1 VKALLRVDDKK
12 ELSNPPRVQE
22 KELNFV
28 FKVNIIEGNRNL
40 NIVVLKFGG
49 TSVADVP
56 QIKKISYKIKS
67 EVDKGNKVIVVVS
80 AMSGVTNNLIELVN
94 NTSELAPYSEYDV
107 VLSSGEQVTAALLT
121 IALNNLNIKGR
132 SWLGWQVPIITE
144 NTYGKAVIEEIKTLN
159 ILESFKNNEVAI
171 ISGFQGISSENR
183 ITTLGR
189 GGSDTSAVAI
199 AAAFSAE
206 RCDIYTDVDGVYTTD
221 PRIVK
226 SAKKLESIT
235 YEEMLELASQGAKVL
250 QTRSVALGMKYGVNL
265 RVLSSFED
273 LPGTHILKE
282 GSYMEKSEIS
292 GIAHSLNEAK
302 VTLSGVPDKPG
313 QAAQIFSALADLS
326 INVDMIVQS
335 SSINEGSTDITFTI
349 PETDLKLAERT
360 IKKTQEKIG
369 FKKFISE
376 TNVVKISVV
385 GNAMRTQSG
394 VAKTMF
400 ETLAKN
406 QINIHVISTSEI
418 KISVLISS
426 DYYEL
431 AMRSLHSAFGLDA

>member
-1 VKALLRVDDKK
+1 M
-12 ELSNPPRVQE
+12 
-22 KELNFV
+22 
-28 FKVNIIEGNRNL
+28 
-40 NIVVLKFGG
+40 VLKFGG

-67 EVDKGNKVIVVVS
+67 EVDEGNKVIVVVS

-94 NTSELAPYSEYDV
+94 NTSELPPYSEYDV

-313 QAAQIFSALADLS
+313 QAAQIFSALADYS

>member
-1 VKALLRVDDKK
+1 M
-12 ELSNPPRVQE
+12 
-22 KELNFV
+22 
-28 FKVNIIEGNRNL
+28 
-40 NIVVLKFGG
+40 VLKFGG

-67 EVDKGNKVIVVVS
+67 EVDEGNKVIVIVS

-159 ILESFKNNEVAI
+159 ILDSFNNNEVAI

-313 QAAQIFSALADLS
+313 QAAQIFSALADHA

-349 PETDLKLAERT
+349 PKTDLKLAERT

-431 AMRSLHSAFGLDA
+431 AMRSLHSAFDLDA

>member
-1 VKALLRVDDKK
+1 MH
-12 ELSNPPRVQE
+12 
-22 KELNFV
+22 V
-28 FKVNIIEGNRNL
+28 FLKGNRKL
-40 NIVVLKFGG
+40 KLVVLKFGG
-49 TSVADVP
+49 TSVANVP
-56 QIKKISYKIKS
+56 QIKKIALKIKQEIS
-67 EVDKGNKVIVVVS
+67 QGSKVIVIVS
-80 AMSGVTNNLIELVN
+80 AMAGVTNNLADLVKS
-94 NTSELAPYSEYDV
+94 TSDTPAYSEYDV
-107 VLSSGEQVTAALLT
+107 VLSTGEQVTSALLT
-121 IALNNLNIKGR
+121 IALDNLNIKAR
-132 SWLGWQVPIITE
+132 SWLGWQVPIISD
-144 NTYGKAVIEEIKTLN
+144 NSYGKAIIEEIKTN
-159 ILESFKNNEVAI
+159 HILEFLKTNQVAV
-171 ISGFQGISSENR
+171 ISGFQGISKENR

-226 SAKKLESIT
+226 SAKKLDQIT

-250 QTRSVALGMKYGVNL
+250 QTRSVALAMKYNVKL

-273 LPGTHILKE
+273 LPGTYIIKE
-282 GSYMEKSEIS
+282 ETKMEKSEIS

-302 VTLSGVPDKPG
+302 ITLSGVPDEPG
-313 QAAQIFSALADLS
+313 QAAAIFGALAKYS

-335 SSINEGSTDITFTI
+335 SSINHEATDITFTI
-349 PETDLKLAERT
+349 PESDLITAEST
-360 IKKTQEKIG
+360 IKKIQKKIG
-369 FKKFISE
+369 FKKFITE
-376 TNVVKISVV
+376 TNVVKISVI
-385 GNAMRTQSG
+385 GNSMRTQSG

-400 ETLAKN
+400 KTLANN

-431 AMRSLHSAFGLDA
+431 AMRSLHSAFGLDV

>member
-1 VKALLRVDDKK
+1 MK
-12 ELSNPPRVQE
+12 
-22 KELNFV
+22 
-28 FKVNIIEGNRNL
+28 
-40 NIVVLKFGG
+40 IVVLKFGG
-49 TSVADVP
+49 TSVADVL

-80 AMSGVTNNLIELVN
+80 AMSGVTNNLVELVKS
-94 NTSELAPYSEYDV
+94 TSELASSSEYDV
-107 VLSSGEQVTAALLT
+107 VLSSGEQVTSALLT

-132 SWLGWQVPIITE
+132 SWLGWQVPIITD
-144 NTYGKAVIEEIKTLN
+144 NTHSKAVIDKIKTSN
-159 ILESFKNNEVAI
+159 ILNSFKKNDIAI
-171 ISGFQGISSENR
+171 VSGFQGLSSENR

-189 GGSDTSAVAI
+189 GGSDTTAVAI
-199 AAAFSAE
+199 AAAFNAL

-226 SAKKLESIT
+226 SAKKLDYIT

-273 LPGTHILKE
+273 KPGTFILKE
-282 GSYMEKSEIS
+282 RGNMEKSEIS

-302 VTLSGVPDKPG
+302 ITLSGVPDKPG
-313 QAAQIFSALADLS
+313 QAAQIFSSLAEHS

-349 PETDLKLAERT
+349 PETDLILAEKIT
-360 IKKTQEKIG
+360 NKIQEKIG
-369 FKKFISE
+369 FKNFISE
-376 TNVVKISVV
+376 NKVVKISVI

-394 VAKTMF
+394 IAKTMF

-431 AMRSLHSAFGLDA
+431 AMRSLHSAFGLDAHVIK

>member
-1 VKALLRVDDKK
+1 MK
-12 ELSNPPRVQE
+12 
-22 KELNFV
+22 
-28 FKVNIIEGNRNL
+28 
-40 NIVVLKFGG
+40 IVVLKFGG
-49 TSVADVP
+49 TSVADIP

-80 AMSGVTNNLIELVN
+80 AMSGVTNNLVELVK
-94 NTSELAPYSEYDV
+94 NTSELASYSEYDV
-107 VLSSGEQVTAALLT
+107 VLSSGEQVTSALLT
-121 IALNNLNIKGR
+121 IALNDLNIKGR
-132 SWLGWQVPIITE
+132 SWLGWQVPIITD
-144 NTYGKAVIEEIKTLN
+144 NTHSKAVIDKIKTSN
-159 ILESFKNNEVAI
+159 ILNSFKKNDIAI
-171 ISGFQGISSENR
+171 VSGFQGLSSENR

-189 GGSDTSAVAI
+189 GGSDTTAVAI
-199 AAAFSAE
+199 AAAFNAL

-226 SAKKLESIT
+226 SAKKLDYIT

-250 QTRSVALGMKYGVNL
+250 QTRSVALGMKYSVNL

-273 LPGTHILKE
+273 KPGTFILKE
-282 GSYMEKSEIS
+282 RGNMEKSEIS

-302 VTLSGVPDKPG
+302 ITLSGVPDKPG
-313 QAAQIFSALADLS
+313 QAAQIFSSLAEHS

-349 PETDLKLAERT
+349 PETDLILAEK
-360 IKKTQEKIG
+360 IINKIQEKIG
-369 FKKFISE
+369 FKNFISE
-376 TNVVKISVV
+376 TKVVKISVI

-394 VAKTMF
+394 IAKTMF

-431 AMRSLHSAFGLDA
+431 AMRSLHSAFGLDANVIK

>member
-1 VKALLRVDDKK
+1 M
-12 ELSNPPRVQE
+12 
-22 KELNFV
+22 
-28 FKVNIIEGNRNL
+28 

-67 EVDKGNKVIVVVS
+67 EVDQGNKVIVVVS
-80 AMSGVTNNLIELVN
+80 AMSGVTNNLVELVKS
-94 NTSELAPYSEYDV
+94 TSELASYSEYDV
-107 VLSSGEQVTAALLT
+107 VLSTGEQVTSALLT
-121 IALNNLNIKGR
+121 IALDDLSIKGR
-132 SWLGWQVPIITE
+132 SWLGWQVPIMTD
-144 NTYGKAVIEEIKTLN
+144 NTHSKAVINEIKTSN
-159 ILESFKNNEVAI
+159 ILNSFKKNDVAI
-171 ISGFQGISSENR
+171 ISGFQGLSSENR

-189 GGSDTSAVAI
+189 GGSDTTAVAI

-226 SAKKLESIT
+226 SAKKLDYIT

-273 LPGTHILKE
+273 KPGTFIMKE
-282 GSYMEKSEIS
+282 RDKMEKSEIS

-302 VTLSGVPDKPG
+302 ITLSDVPDKPG
-313 QAAQIFSALADLS
+313 QAAQIFSSLAAHS

-335 SSINEGSTDITFTI
+335 SSINQGSTDITFTI
-349 PETDLKLAERT
+349 PETDLILAEKT
-360 IKKTQEKIG
+360 IRKIQEKIG
-369 FKKFISE
+369 FKNFISE
-376 TNVVKISVV
+376 TKVVKISVV

-394 VAKTMF
+394 IAKTMF
-400 ETLAKN
+400 ETLANN

-431 AMRSLHSAFGLDA
+431 AMRSLHSAFGLDV

>member
-1 VKALLRVDDKK
+1 M
-12 ELSNPPRVQE
+12 
-22 KELNFV
+22 
-28 FKVNIIEGNRNL
+28 
-40 NIVVLKFGG
+40 VLKFGG

-67 EVDKGNKVIVVVS
+67 EVDEGNKVIVVVS

>member
-1 VKALLRVDDKK
+1 M
-12 ELSNPPRVQE
+12 
-22 KELNFV
+22 
-28 FKVNIIEGNRNL
+28 
-40 NIVVLKFGG
+40 VLKFGG

-313 QAAQIFSALADLS
+313 QASQIFSALADHS

>member
-1 VKALLRVDDKK
+1 MK
-12 ELSNPPRVQE
+12 
-22 KELNFV
+22 
-28 FKVNIIEGNRNL
+28 
-40 NIVVLKFGG
+40 IVVLKFGG

-56 QIKKISYKIKS
+56 QIKKISHKIKS

-80 AMSGVTNNLIELVN
+80 AMSGVTNNLVELVKS
-94 NTSELAPYSEYDV
+94 TSELASSSEYDV
-107 VLSSGEQVTAALLT
+107 VLSSGEQVTSALLT
-121 IALNNLNIKGR
+121 IALNDLNIKGR
-132 SWLGWQVPIITE
+132 SWLGWQVPIITD
-144 NTYGKAVIEEIKTLN
+144 NTHSKAVIDKIKTSN
-159 ILESFKNNEVAI
+159 ILNSFKKNDIAI
-171 ISGFQGISSENR
+171 VSGFQGLSSENR

-189 GGSDTSAVAI
+189 GGSDTTAVAI
-199 AAAFSAE
+199 AAAFNAL

-226 SAKKLESIT
+226 SAKKLDYIT

-250 QTRSVALGMKYGVNL
+250 QTRSVALGMKYSVNL

-273 LPGTHILKE
+273 KPGTFILKE
-282 GSYMEKSEIS
+282 RGNMEKSEIS

-302 VTLSGVPDKPG
+302 ITLSGVPDKPG
-313 QAAQIFSALADLS
+313 QAAQIFSSLAEHS

-349 PETDLKLAERT
+349 PETDLILAEK
-360 IKKTQEKIG
+360 IINKIQEKIG
-369 FKKFISE
+369 FKNFISE
-376 TNVVKISVV
+376 TKVVKISVI

-394 VAKTMF
+394 IAKTMF

-431 AMRSLHSAFGLDA
+431 AMRSLHSAFGLDSNVIK